1 MNDTPDIDNAALNR
15 LLATDV
21 MGWEIRATCDLHGK
35 TPRPYIHREP
45 TGRLWL
51 WNSQYGGHYW
61 HPTNDA
67 NQAFEVLE
75 KWCDGGKVGCW
86 MMTGH
91 QAQGRHGD
99 WQHFRV
105 HLYRD
110 ADECEGPSVTAAGP
124 TLPLA
129 ICRAV
134 YAAVKGQTQ

>member
-1 MNDTPDIDNAALNR
+1 MNDTPKIDNAALNR
-15 LLATDV
+15 FLAEKV
-21 MGWEIRATCDLHGK
+21 MGWKLETHGK
-35 TPRPYIHREP
+35 DQHELYRQTDGQLLAAH
-45 TGRLWL
+45 W
-51 WNSQYGGHYW
+51 WN
-61 HPTNDA
+61 PIDNPKK
-67 NQAFEVLE
+67 AFEVLE

-110 ADECEGPSVTAAGP
+110 ADECEGPSVTAVGP

-134 YAAVKGQTQ
+134 YAAVAAPAAERKEP